1 MDCITV
7 MNQVL
12 EDWKKKFDFSSS
24 ISHVFSTDREGG
36 LCFGHLPL
44 HMDAKDIQ
52 VLSAEFD
59 ASTID
64 FHLNGGISLYL
75 NIAWPEDKPAVIESV
90 TLNLPMPN

>member
-1 MDCITV
+1 MECIAI

-12 EDWKKKFDFSSS
+12 MDWKNKFDFSSS
-24 ISHVFSTDREGG
+24 ISHVFSAGREGG

-44 HMDAKDIQ
+44 HIEAADID

-64 FHLNGGISLYL
+64 FRLNRGRSLYL

-90 TLNLPMPN
+90 TLNLPVTD